1 MTDHGRIST
10 PAESFPPGEFL
21 QDALDNLG
29 WTQGEFA
36 ELIGRP
42 TRLINEI
49 VAGKRA
55 ITPTTASEIA
65 AALGTSA
72 QYWLNLE
79 SAYQLT
85 KAPVVDERISR
96 EAALRQ
102 RFPVREMAK
111 RAWIVKTKDLAQLEQ
126 SVLGFFRIPSVDA
139 PVAFSHAARRNYNED
154 LSMVQLV
161 WLYRVRQLATG
172 LQIPK
177 YSEEKLRKAVSE
189 DLDRLTTEPE
199 EIRHV
204 PKILAEC
211 GVRFVVV
218 EPIPGSKIDGVCFW
232 MDDNKT
238 PVIGLSMK
246 GDQIDKF
253 WFNLRHEIEHVLRGD
268 GKDVACIDEFD
279 GSQSEDECEVAANA
293 AAEEFCVPVAKM
305 RSFMARHAPAIS
317 EAALLGFARV
327 IKRHPGIV
335 AGQVQKRLGRWD
347 LFKKHQPRV
356 RTILIQTALTDGY
369 GQTVPIEGEPE

>member
-1 MTDHGRIST
+1 MSNAKTVR
-10 PAESFPPGEFL
+10 PAEVFPPGEFL

-29 WTQGEFA
+29 WTQAEFA
-36 ELIGRP
+36 ALIERP

-55 ITPTTASEIA
+55 ITPQTASEFS

-79 SAYQLT
+79 SAYQLS
-85 KAPVVDERISR
+85 KEPEPPARIAQ

-111 RAWIVKTKDLAQLEQ
+111 RGWIAQSKEY
-126 SVLGFFRIPSVDA
+126 STMEVEVFRHFEIDAVDA
-139 PVAFSHAARRNYNED
+139 PVRFSHAARRNYNED
-154 LSMVQLV
+154 LSV
-161 WLYRVRQLATG
+161 YQLAWLFRVKKLASA
-172 LQIPK
+172 LQIPR
-177 YSEEKLRKAVSE
+177 YEAAALRQALSALE
-189 DLDRLTTEPE
+189 GLMCEPE
-199 EIRHV
+199 HVRRV
-204 PKILAEC
+204 PKILSDV

-232 MDDNKT
+232 LADDK

-268 GKDVACIDEFD
+268 GKEVACIDTFD
-279 GSQSEDECEVAANA
+279 EESTDECEIHANA
-293 AAEEFCVPVAKM
+293 AAADFCVPQEKM
-305 RSFMARHAPAIS
+305 RSFFARHLPAIS
-317 EAALLGFARV
+317 EQALIGFSRLV
-327 IKRHPGIV
+327 QRHPGIV
-335 AGQVQKRLGRWD
+335 AGQIQKKLDRWD
-347 LFKKHQPRV
+347 IFKRHQPRV
-356 RTILIQTALTDGY
+356 RSILIQTALTDGY
-369 GQTVPIEGEPE
+369 GQSVPSGI